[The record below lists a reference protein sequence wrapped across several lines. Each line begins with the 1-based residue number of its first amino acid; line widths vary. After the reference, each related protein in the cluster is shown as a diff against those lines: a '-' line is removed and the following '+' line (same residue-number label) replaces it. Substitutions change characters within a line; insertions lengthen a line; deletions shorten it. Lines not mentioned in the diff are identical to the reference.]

1 MMVPSSPKMP
11 TEPEQ
16 AKEARNSGLAVA
28 LSVGWELASFSLVGV
43 GLGYWLDKRFQSS
56 PWGTLVGA
64 LFGIVLGLYR
74 LIRTFSIP
82 KNRDTRGR

>member
-1 MMVPSSPKMP
+1 MP
-11 TEPEQ
+11 TEPEPS
-16 AKEARNSGLAVA
+16 KEGSKNALAVA

-43 GLGYWLDKRFQSS
+43 GLGYWFDKHFKSS

-74 LIRTFSIP
+74 LIQTFSIP
-82 KNRDTRGR
+82 KNSGARRG

>member
-11 TEPEQ
+11 TEPEPSQ
-16 AKEARNSGLAVA
+16 GRQHNALAVA
-28 LSVGWELASFSLVGV
+28 LSVGWELASFSLLGV
-43 GLGYWLDKRFQSS
+43 GLGYWFDGHFKSS
-56 PWGTLVGA
+56 PWGTLVGS

-82 KNRDTRGR
+82 KNGGTRGR

>member
-1 MMVPSSPKMP
+1 MP
-11 TEPEQ
+11 TEPEPT
-16 AKEARNSGLAVA
+16 KEKENNALAVA
-28 LSVGWELASFSLVGV
+28 LSVGWELASFTLLGV
-43 GLGYWLDKRFQSS
+43 GLGYWLDKRFNSS

-82 KNRDTRGR
+82 KNGGPGVR